1 MTRSHRNRNSGFRG
15 RAVVLLATAA
25 CMGSAHAV
33 EPERVIFAAEN
44 ALYGAGFDIGRADGW
59 LDGKLRAAIR
69 GYQSANGLQAN
80 GTLDAATLKALGVH
94 AVPATTI
101 AANSV
106 ASRQQSAEVL
116 GLASPA
122 PTPPAKTVAKAEI
135 ESTPEPQ
142 PEPQATPEPRH
153 QPEQKLE
160 TVAEPTPEKTEYQRI
175 SKETS
180 TPIEVEAT
188 GGTVVVAEKSE
199 PAIAE
204 TPAPAIEPDPEP
216 EPAVVVV
223 DTAPSDSPAEKDPV
237 LAQLPTE
244 PTSPGNQQPEEPVA
258 QEPEF
263 SQSAQLDDPEP
274 VNQTTANKSQSSG
287 GGFFSALFD
296 FFFGW
301 LV

>member
-1 MTRSHRNRNSGFRG
+1 MTRFHRNRKSGFRG
-15 RAVVLLATAA
+15 RAIVLLATTA

-59 LDGKLRAAIR
+59 FDGKLREAVR
-69 GYQSANGLQAN
+69 GYQTANGLQAN
-80 GTLDAATLKALGVH
+80 GNLDAATLKALGVH
-94 AVPATTI
+94 AAPATTI
-101 AANSV
+101 TANSV

-122 PTPPAKTVAKAEI
+122 PTPPAPTVAKAET
-135 ESTPEPQ
+135 EPTPEPQ
-142 PEPQATPEPRH
+142 PVPQATPEPRH
-153 QPEQKLE
+153 QPEQTLE
-160 TVAEPTPEKTEYQRI
+160 TVAEPTPEKPEDQRF
-175 SKETS
+175 STETS
-180 TPIEVEAT
+180 TPIEVEDT
-188 GGTVVVAEKSE
+188 GGTVVVAQKSE

-204 TPAPAIEPDPEP
+204 TPAPATEPDP

-223 DTAPSDSPAEKDPV
+223 DTAPSESPAEKDPV
-237 LAQLPTE
+237 LAQLPNE
-244 PTSPGNQQPEEPVA
+244 PTSAGNPQPEKSVA
-258 QEPEF
+258 QEPES
-263 SQSAQLDDPEP
+263 SQSAQLDNPEP
-274 VNQTTANKSQSSG
+274 VNQTAANKSRSSG

>member
-1 MTRSHRNRNSGFRG
+1 MTRFHRNRKSGFRG
-15 RAVVLLATAA
+15 RAIVLLATTA

-94 AVPATTI
+94 AAPATTI
-101 AANSV
+101 TANSV

-122 PTPPAKTVAKAEI
+122 PTPPASAVAKAQPEPPT
-135 ESTPEPQ
+135 EPEPQ
-142 PEPQATPEPRH
+142 TTPEPRR
-153 QPEQKLE
+153 QPEQNIE
-160 TVAEPTPEKTEYQRI
+160 TVADSAHEKPEDQRI

-180 TPIEVEAT
+180 TPIEVEDT

-204 TPAPAIEPDPEP
+204 APAPASEPDPEAK
-216 EPAVVVV
+216 PAVVVV
-223 DTAPSDSPAEKDPV
+223 DTAPSDSPAEKDLV
-237 LAQLPTE
+237 LTQLPDE
-244 PTSPGNQQPEEPVA
+244 PTGAGNQQPEEPVA
-258 QEPEF
+258 QEPETLQPAQPDPV
-263 SQSAQLDDPEP
+263 SQAAASRP
-274 VNQTTANKSQSSG
+274 QSSG

>member
-1 MTRSHRNRNSGFRG
+1 MTRFHRNRKSGFRG
-15 RAVVLLATAA
+15 RAIVLLATTA

-59 LDGKLRAAIR
+59 IDGKLQEAIR
-69 GYQSANGLQAN
+69 GYQTANGLQAN

-94 AVPATTI
+94 AAPATTI

-122 PTPPAKTVAKAEI
+122 PTPPAPTVAKAET
-135 ESTPEPQ
+135 EPTPEPQ
-142 PEPQATPEPRH
+142 SEPQATPEPRN
-153 QPEQKLE
+153 QPEKKIE
-160 TVAEPTPEKTEYQRI
+160 TVAESAPEKPADQRI

-188 GGTVVVAEKSE
+188 GGTVVVAEKPE
-199 PAIAE
+199 PATAE
-204 TPAPAIEPDPEP
+204 TPAPATEPDPEP

-237 LAQLPTE
+237 LAQLPNE
-244 PTSPGNQQPEEPVA
+244 PTSAGNPQPEEPVA
-258 QEPEF
+258 QEPES
-263 SQSAQLDDPEP
+263 SQSAQLDKPEP